1 MYTYVCMYIMSCEIL
16 ILYDRFMG
24 VPEWKKKLIVKK
36 EVELARMQK
45 VEEERLR
52 VQKEE
57 EARFNAMPD
66 WKKRLVSQKR
76 ADVRF

>member
-1 MYTYVCMYIMSCEIL
+1 MFTLCF
-16 ILYDRFMG
+16 RFMG

-36 EVELARMQK
+36 EEEFARFQK

-52 VQKEE
+52 TKREE
-57 EARFNAMPD
+57 EEKFNAMPD
-66 WKKRLVSQKR
+66 WKKKLVSLKR